1 MIIGIDPGPI
11 IQSYVL
17 FDGTRAIASGD
28 ESVESMINIIRN
40 VHPDVLVAIEHVTC
54 YGMPVGSEVFSTV
67 FNEGRLYAAA
77 AVCRM
82 VPRTD
87 AKLHL
92 CNSAKAKDPNIRQA
106 LIDKIGPVGTKKA
119 PGPTYGIV
127 GHLWAAL
134 AIAVTATDLERTPNE
149 FFPAE

>member
-1 MIIGIDPGPI
+1 MIIGIDPGPE

-40 VHPDVLVAIEHVTC
+40 VHPDVLVAIEHVAC
-54 YGMPVGSEVFSTV
+54 YGMPVGAEVFSTV

-82 VPRTD
+82 IPRLD
-87 AKLHL
+87 VKMHL
-92 CNSAKAKDPNIRQA
+92 CNNARAGDPNIRAA
-106 LIDKIGPVGTKKA
+106 LIDKIGPGGTKKA
-119 PGPTYGIV
+119 PGPTYGIT

-134 AIAVTATDLERTPNE
+134 AIATTAMDLDRTKHE
-149 FFPAE
+149 FFPSQ